1 MRNTLAAAFVAAS
14 LACATPVVA
23 QPNPSTE
30 IAAIRAEIAALSARL
45 ERLEQAGGAA
55 GAAPAA
61 APAAAAAAPRV
72 VEEPRVAAAVAPNI
86 RFSGDLRYRHE
97 AINEEGS
104 TERERQRIRARFGV
118 TADVA
123 EHVRVGLTLATGNDD
138 PVSANQSLDTGFSRK
153 AIGVD
158 RAFFSWAATEQLT
171 FTGGK
176 MANPFYRPGN
186 HHLIY
191 DNDLNP
197 EGLALRYSRANWFAN
212 YAGLWVE
219 ERAAADD
226 SIMLGGQVGYRH
238 ALDGGTRITAGVGYY
253 DYRATQSQTP
263 FWDGAAAGNRVDAA
277 GHYLNDFNIAQLF
290 GELNLKAGERP
301 LTLFADYALNTEA
314 DDFDAG
320 YALGAALGEVTGPG
334 TWRIGYAYQDLEAD
348 AVIGTFTDSDWSGGG
363 TDGRGHVVEFNYGFR
378 DRLVFGFRYFLND
391 RAINAGNEHDYNRLQ
406 ADVQF
411 NY

>member
-1 MRNTLAAAFVAAS
+1 MRNTLAAAFVATS
-14 LACATPVVA
+14 FACATPVGA
-23 QPNPSTE
+23 QPSAGTE
-30 IAAIRAEIAALSARL
+30 IAAIRAELAALSARL
-45 ERLEQAGGAA
+45 ERLEQAGGAVA
-55 GAAPAA
+55 VAAPAPAPAA
-61 APAAAAAAPRV
+61 ATALV
-72 VEEPRVAAAVAPNI
+72 VEEPRAAAVPPNVQ
-86 RFSGDLRYRHE
+86 FSGDLRYRHE

-118 TADVA
+118 AADVA
-123 EHVRVGLTLATGNDD
+123 QNVRVGLTLATGNDD

-176 MANPFYRPGN
+176 MANPFFRPGN

-226 SIMLGGQVGYRH
+226 SIMLGGQVGYRR
-238 ALDGGTRITAGVGYY
+238 ALDGGRRVTAGVGYY

-263 FWDGAAAGNRVDAA
+263 FFDGVAAGNRVDAA
-277 GHYLNDFNIAQLF
+277 GHYLSDFNLLQLF

-301 LTLFADYALNTEA
+301 LTLFADYARNTEA

-320 YALGAALGEVTGPG
+320 YALGVALGEVTRPG

-348 AVIGTFTDSDWSGGG
+348 AVIGAFTDSDWSGGG

-391 RAINAGNEHDYNRLQ
+391 KAINAGNEHDYNRLQ